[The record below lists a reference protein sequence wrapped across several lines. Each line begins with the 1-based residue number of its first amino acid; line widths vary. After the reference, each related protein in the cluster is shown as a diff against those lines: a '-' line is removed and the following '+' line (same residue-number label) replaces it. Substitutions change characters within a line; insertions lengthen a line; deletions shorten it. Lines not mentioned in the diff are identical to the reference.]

1 MTEALFFSHAGR
13 AVITALYSPVPG
25 RSMRVAAF
33 MSGSGTNLV
42 KILEHQERLAV
53 QAGLPAYEIAVIVT
67 DNPSSNA
74 SSIAKTHGVPLIEL
88 DIKAFYRAHGRD
100 SKRDLSLRPAF
111 DQLIVERLA
120 PFEPDAA
127 VLAGYMSIVTY
138 PLLETFPGRIINV
151 HPADLRI
158 TEGGRRKYT
167 GDRAVADAILAG
179 ESFLRAST
187 HIVREQVDCGE
198 VLMVSD
204 PLPVELP
211 QGISREELAHPGNRA
226 LLVRIV
232 SEHQDRLKRIGDWII
247 LPKTLE
253 LMAQGR
259 YALDGSGTVFLDG
272 VPCSPAPEV

>member
-1 MTEALFFSHAGR
+1 
-13 AVITALYSPVPG
+13 VITPLYTPVPG
-25 RSMRVAAF
+25 RAMRVAAF
-33 MSGSGTNLV
+33 MSGSGTNLI
-42 KILEHQERLAV
+42 KILEHQKGLAA
-53 QAGLPAYEIAVIVT
+53 QGGPPAYEITVIVT
-67 DNPSSNA
+67 DTPSSNA
-74 SSIAKTHGVPLIEL
+74 SGIATAHNVPLVEL

-100 SKRDLSLRPAF
+100 SRRDLTLRPAF
-111 DQLIVERLA
+111 DRLIVERLA
-120 PFEPDAA
+120 PFEPDTA

-138 PLLETFPGRIINV
+138 PLLEAFPGRMINV

-179 ESFLRAST
+179 EPFLRAST
-187 HIVREQVDCGE
+187 HIVREEVDCGE

-211 QGISREELAHPGNRA
+211 QGITREELARPDNRT
-226 LLVRIV
+226 LLLRIA

-247 LPKTLE
+247 LPRTLE

-259 YALDGSGTVFLDG
+259 YALDGSGTVYLDG
-272 VPCSPAPEV
+272 VPCLSAPEA